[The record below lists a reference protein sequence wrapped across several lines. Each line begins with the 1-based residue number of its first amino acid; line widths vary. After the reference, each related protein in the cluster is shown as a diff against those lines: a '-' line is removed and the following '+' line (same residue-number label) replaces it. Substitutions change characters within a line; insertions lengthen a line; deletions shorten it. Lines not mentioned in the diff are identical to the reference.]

1 MNGHKKSMVVTLL
14 AATALWPRLSSAM
27 EIQQFDRMAKED
39 QQHYLA
45 FLVKEAQKLLIE
57 QGRRDQAVGVS
68 HLFQDIPPGE
78 DRSVGEAQFELELAA
93 ARAYSANVNMPGK
106 VSWNQVDFVL
116 FQTLFKNGIRPSPAF
131 YQRFQEVTRNRVFY
145 QAPKK

>member
-1 MNGHKKSMVVTLL
+1 MNGLKKSMVVTLL

-27 EIQQFDRMAKED
+27 EIQQFDKMVKED

-45 FLVKEAQKLLIE
+45 FLVKEAQKLWIE
-57 QGRRDQAVGVS
+57 QGRRDLAMRVS
-68 HLFQDIPPGE
+68 HLFQEIPPGGG
-78 DRSVGEAQFELELAA
+78 RSVGEAQFELELAA
-93 ARAYSANVNMPGK
+93 ARAYSAKVNMPGK

-131 YQRFQEVTRNRVFY
+131 YKRFPEVTRNRVFY